1 MELDFTR
8 HYGSNITRDQFNFI
22 RADLEGARKHTA
34 PSQIDLYDILCA
46 MHVYH
51 DKWVYPNG
59 SSRNVLKQS
68 LKSDSNK

>member
-1 MELDFTR
+1 MELDFTP

-51 DKWVYPNG
+51 DKWV
-59 SSRNVLKQS
+59 
-68 LKSDSNK
+68 

>member
-51 DKWVYPNG
+51 DKWVYLIDTLLDTKKA
-59 SSRNVLKQS
+59 VT
-68 LKSDSNK
+68 SDSPII